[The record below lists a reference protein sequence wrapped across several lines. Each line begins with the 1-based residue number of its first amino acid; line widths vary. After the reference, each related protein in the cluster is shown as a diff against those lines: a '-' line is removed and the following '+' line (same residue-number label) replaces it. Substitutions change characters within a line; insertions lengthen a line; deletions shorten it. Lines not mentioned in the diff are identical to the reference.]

1 MCYALGSDDA
11 GKQIR
16 LCLADTRS
24 NYERETSS
32 GDDESS
38 LSELEAADD
47 TEDSDSLNLG
57 NIKQPASNE
66 DEGDRYTICAIA
78 RKLRYSPNSKAEF
91 IEILSIIRCKDAMY
105 YLEQS
110 DINLAQTWPPYL
122 TYSMR

>member
-1 MCYALGSDDA
+1 MFNTLTVG
-11 GKQIR
+11 
-16 LCLADTRS
+16 LADTRS

-66 DEGDRYTICAIA
+66 DEGDRYTSIDSQESLTKFCAIA

-91 IEILSIIRCKDAMY
+91 IEICCNKGCSTPHTV
-105 YLEQS
+105 E
-110 DINLAQTWPPYL
+110 
-122 TYSMR
+122 